1 MTASHRD
8 VAPLLAAWAIGACS
22 PQEAALVREH
32 LADCAE
38 CADESRRLIAST
50 NPATPQAPDD
60 PLPDSP
66 MPGAP
71 VPVPDD
77 PKLVPGGLRARVLG
91 AAVGRRA
98 PAPVVPEFAAPYAAQ
113 VSVLDALLAEL
124 SAGEWATTVIYDWN
138 VQDVVA
144 HLSAT
149 DRLLLE
155 QLPAMSQGDTGDAD
169 RRSGASGNDVRGNGG
184 RRDASGLGS
193 GGPGVRA
200 GAGSPQEGAGRSGVE
215 GGGGENRVEAYT
227 AEAIRFERG
236 RRVEETWGSWRSQAR
251 ELCARLNALEA
262 GRKVNI
268 LQPMRLD
275 NAVVARA
282 FETWVHSTDIA
293 KVVGRNLPAP
303 LPQHLHAIAA
313 LGVRALPAAWSL
325 RGLSPEGR
333 ARVVLDG
340 PGGGD
345 WLVTLGGDGAAAP
358 VVTLRMDA
366 LEFCMLAA
374 DRRDPSSV
382 AASISGDQTIGR
394 HLLEAAPAFAGP

>member
-8 VAPLLAAWAIGACS
+8 VAPLLAAFAIGACS
-22 PQEAALVREH
+22 PREAALVREH

-38 CADESRRLIAST
+38 CADESRLLFAST
-50 NPATPQAPDD
+50 NPATPQTPDD
-60 PLPDSP
+60 PRSDPS
-66 MPGAP
+66 AP

-77 PKLVPGGLRARVLG
+77 QKPVPEGLRARVLG
-91 AAVGRRA
+91 AAVRRRA

-124 SAGEWATTVIYDWN
+124 SAEDWATTVIYDWN

-149 DRLLLE
+149 DRLLIE
-155 QLPAMSQGDTGDAD
+155 QLPAMPHVAE
-169 RRSGASGNDVRGNGG
+169 NDVRGDGG
-184 RRDASGLGS
+184 RRGAGF
-193 GGPGVRA
+193 PGVRA
-200 GAGSPQEGAGRSGVE
+200 GAGAPQEDAGRSGVA
-215 GGGGENRVEAYT
+215 GGGGQNRVEAYT
-227 AEAIRFERG
+227 AEAIGFERG
-236 RRVEETWGSWRSQAR
+236 RRVEQTWGSWHRQAR
-251 ELCARLNALEA
+251 ELCARLNTLEP
-262 GRKVNI
+262 GRKVDI

-313 LGVRALPAAWSL
+313 LGVRALPAAWSS
-325 RGLSPEGR
+325 RGLGPEGR
-333 ARVVLDG
+333 ARVVLEG

-374 DRRDPSSV
+374 DRRDPSTV